1 MGRAIRKHNW
11 KRSDFVISTKIF
23 WGGKGPNDRGLSRK
37 HIIEGLTASLN
48 RLQLDYVD
56 IVYAQRPDPDTPM
69 EETVR
74 AFSWCIDKGMAF
86 YWGTSEW
93 PAYLVTEAIAVAKRL
108 NLIEPIVE
116 VGQPIYLRSDGILC
130 IIFPLLMSPFSNHN
144 IICSIAIELRRN
156 INHCMI
162 CTSSA

>member
-1 MGRAIRKHNW
+1 MGLAIRKHNW
-11 KRSDFVISTKIF
+11 KRSDFVLSTKVF

-37 HIIEGLTASLN
+37 HIIEGLTASLS

-74 AFSWCIDKGMAF
+74 AFSWCIDKGMAL

-116 VGQPIYLRSDGILC
+116 VSLRAARSNSNDSD
-130 IIFPLLMSPFSNHN
+130 
-144 IICSIAIELRRN
+144 
-156 INHCMI
+156 
-162 CTSSA
+162 